1 MTTLVTSVF
10 STCKANG
17 GGRNGN
23 CKPVMC
29 TSGKY
34 KGTVY
39 ASMTDAMEATGI
51 YYQCISNA
59 VHGRQKKAGGMTWCL
74 VDDVKNNIDII
85 SEQLQQDAEDARKWR
100 EYQAEQERIRKAEEK
115 RQAAIEKTKA
125 KIAHLEELYDKK
137 YKAMEEAYA
146 CLNDAR
152 IELEVLE
159 MEG

>member
-17 GGRNGN
+17 GGHNGN

-39 ASMTDAMEATGI
+39 ASMIDAAEITGLH
-51 YYQCISNA
+51 ISNISN
-59 VHGRQKKAGGMTWCL
+59 VVRGKRKTAGGMTWCL
-74 VDDVKNNIDII
+74 VSDIQNNVSII

-115 RQAAIEKTKA
+115 RQAAIEKIKA

-146 CLNDAR
+146 CLNDTR

>member
-1 MTTLVTSVF
+1 MTTLVTNVF

-39 ASMTDAMEATGI
+39 ASMIDAAEITGL
-51 YYQCISNA
+51 CISNISDA
-59 VHGRQKKAGGMTWCL
+59 VRGKRKTAGGMTWCL
-74 VDDVKNNIDII
+74 VSDIQNNVSII

-115 RQAAIEKTKA
+115 RQATLEKA
-125 KIAHLEELYDKK
+125 KAKVVHLEELYDKK
-137 YKAMEEAYA
+137 YKAMEEVYTR
-146 CLNDAR
+146 LNDAK

-159 MEG
+159 GRV